1 MTRTYTY
8 DLSGSRGNI
17 VRAALATSICVGL
30 VVVGNP
36 HPWVSAA
43 LVGFAGAFTW
53 FLIRCLLRLRETVEL
68 DADGVRVVGKNNVR
82 VLWRNLADMRLDFFT
97 TRRDRDSGWMTL
109 EVKDIEGQAI
119 RIDSELEGFEDIVT
133 QATQAAV
140 EMDVPLSVA
149 TRANIDAVAG
159 HLR

>member
-8 DLSGSRGNI
+8 DLSGARGNI
-17 VRAALATSICVGL
+17 IRAVLAIGICIGL
-30 VVVGNP
+30 VVAGNP

-43 LVGFAGAFTW
+43 LLAFAGAFIW

-68 DADGVRVVGKNNVR
+68 DADGLRVIGKSNVR
-82 VLWRNLADMRLDFFT
+82 VLWQNLAGMRLDFFT

-109 EVKDIEGQAI
+109 ELKDINGHAI
-119 RIDSELEGFEDIVT
+119 RIDSDLDGFEDVIT
-133 QATQAAV
+133 KATQAASKK
-140 EMDVPLSVA
+140 DLPLSVS
-149 TRANIDAVAG
+149 TRANIDAVGG